1 MIRRSTGRLLPENGE
16 TRSEVRG
23 RARDD
28 AGDGSA
34 DGPRWHRVGVRVA
47 AARGHRAVG
56 AGCKSK
62 MGFLNLNIHKIC
74 SYYFITLS
82 LPAKTLALCVH
93 NLYCWFSK
101 ILTKASRDAKA
112 SH

>member
-1 MIRRSTGRLLPENGE
+1 MIRRSAGRLLPENGE

-62 MGFLNLNIHKIC
+62 KDFVN
-74 SYYFITLS
+74 FF
-82 LPAKTLALCVH
+82 AVLALDVTANCIHEIQCSALDEFDLNTV
-93 NLYCWFSK
+93 Y
-101 ILTKASRDAKA
+101 
-112 SH
+112 